1 MSGSD
6 VVPRVAG
13 VARAVLGFAFAG
25 TGVTFASTPLA
36 STPSASTLFPCTAIP
51 SGALERLAPQGDP
64 PGPPPA
70 AEAPSTDPAPA
81 ARAVDAF
88 VVREWLVLEPVDGRG
103 RRPFRPDAVVR
114 DHLIAPDADPP
125 LAGRLVRGET
135 GSASWQRMT
144 ASEDGALAGRPI
156 SWAYAAVEQDAD
168 DVWIADLQG
177 ANTLYVNGEPVQGD
191 LYRYGFGGVPVRL
204 RAGVNHVYVNGTR
217 GGFALRFTAPPAQE
231 FVAGWDRTLPDVAG
245 PFAVVEV
252 NASTAWSSAGDPPL
266 WVGKRA
272 RDTREVADET
282 GLVQGFG
289 APFGVLAEA
298 PDAKY
303 VATFVSEI
311 DGSVQSLGVSPPT
324 GEDLSD
330 AGLVLSLHGAS
341 VPVRNQLGAHS
352 RHEDLWVFVPTNR
365 RPYGFDWQ
373 DWGRRDAYE
382 VLERG
387 IELSRVSRERLYLL
401 GHSMGGHG
409 TWHLAANDPD
419 TWAAIQPSAGWCSFD
434 TYGGRPDGELAEIWQ
449 DADGASRTLQLI
461 DNLVRIPTFV
471 VHGDADETVPIS
483 EAHAMVEALR
493 EAGGE
498 PQTYYHEGGGHWW
511 DGDASKGADC
521 LEWNDAFDLFDES
534 RRFTR
539 FATSDSDPDL
549 DWVTVDPAVDARH
562 AWIGVEQVLRAGQP
576 AGVHAYRKVVHARK
590 MPAEGPDSRFT
601 RLSHVVT
608 TWNVRLL
615 RIDVPDYRGHD
626 VANVRI
632 DAPRPNAGIEEP
644 GTYFFENRDGEWF
657 ERAAPDPAVE
667 KTPARNG
674 NFKRAFDRNFHA
686 VVGTQGDDASD
697 ATLLARAR
705 HDATQWWYRGNGRY
719 ETWTDTA
726 LETKKVDPDR
736 NRILY
741 GNADTNAAWTS
752 SLPADC
758 PVVVEDGRVTIGDRV
773 WEGDDLACLFTY
785 PLAGSDTAVV
795 GAFGFS
801 GDEGARVAATFGTFV
816 SGAGFPDLV
825 LADSSVLTE
834 GDGGVLAAGWFE
846 NDWSWA
852 GGRIERG
859 GALVDD
865 ATESDTHTDESTEET
880 AR

>member
-1 MSGSD
+1 MSRLD
-6 VVPRVAG
+6 VAPRLVGTARRGAFVAS
-13 VARAVLGFAFAG
+13 AVY
-25 TGVTFASTPLA
+25 
-36 STPSASTLFPCTAIP
+36 ASTLFA
-51 SGALERLAPQGDP
+51 GAGVANAAAGNVGPQGDP

-70 AEAPSTDPAPA
+70 GGATTGGA
-81 ARAVDAF
+81 ARSDRAVDAF

-114 DHLIAPDADPP
+114 DHLLAPDADPP

-168 DVWIADLQG
+168 AVWIADLQG

-231 FVAGWDRTLPDVAG
+231 FVADWDRTLPDVAG

-272 RDTREVADET
+272 RDTRDVADET

-311 DGSVQSLGVSPPT
+311 DGSVQSMGVSPPT

-387 IELSRVSRERLYLL
+387 LRMSGASRDRLYLL

-434 TYGGRPDGELAEIWQ
+434 TYGGRPDGELAELWQ
-449 DADGASRTLQLI
+449 DADGASRTLALI
-461 DNLVRIPTFV
+461 ENLTWIPTLV
-471 VHGDADETVPIS
+471 VHGDADETVPAE
-483 EAHAMVEALR
+483 EARAMLRAITEYDADRSGDADVARHFEAD
-493 EAGGE
+493 A
-498 PQTYYHEGGGHWW
+498 GHWW
-511 DGDASKGADC
+511 DGDGSRGADC
-521 LEWNDAFDLFDES
+521 LEFDGLRFFDEHH
-534 RRFTR
+534 RRRDPWTIRERARSAPSTR
-539 FATSDSDPDL
+539 LPGSVG
-549 DWVTVDPAVDARH
+549 WVTTDPAVDARH
-562 AWIGVEQVLRAGQP
+562 WWLGVEQVVDAGEP
-576 AGVHAYRKVVHARK
+576 ARVLARK
-590 MPAEGPDSRFT
+590 RDAKTLGTATAADV
-601 RLSHVVT
+601 RLFNIET
-608 TWNVRLL
+608 ENVRVL
-615 RIDVPDYRGHD
+615 RIELDPGGGDELHIVS
-626 VANVRI
+626 I
-632 DAPRPNAGIEEP
+632 DGVQLDCEAGAGAALFFQRTEDGWIE
-644 GTYFFENRDGEWF
+644 RD
-657 ERAAPDPAVE
+657 APDPADE
-667 KTPARNG
+667 KTPTRNG
-674 NFKRAFDRNFHA
+674 NLKRAFDRNFHA
-686 VVGTQGDDASD
+686 VVGTQGDDGSD

-726 LETKKVDPDR
+726 LASKTIDPDR

-825 LADSSVLTE
+825 LVDSSVLTE

-865 ATESDTHTDESTEET
+865 ATESDTHTDESTGET